1 VNKPASVHHCSP
13 LRVRLD
19 CGVEVAGPGDGGM
32 LDDEL
37 EGASPLMISW
47 IDASRASTRC
57 DICITIHMMYE

>member
-1 VNKPASVHHCSP
+1 
-13 LRVRLD
+13 
-19 CGVEVAGPGDGGM
+19 VAGPGDGGM

-57 DICITIHMMYE
+57 DICTTIHMIFELQGIAGCGTKELTATDDLR